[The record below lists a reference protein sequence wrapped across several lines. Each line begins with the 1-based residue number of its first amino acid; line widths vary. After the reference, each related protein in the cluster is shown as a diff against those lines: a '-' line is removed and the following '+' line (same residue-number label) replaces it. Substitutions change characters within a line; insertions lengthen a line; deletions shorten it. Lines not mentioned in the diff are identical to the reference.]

1 MQEIFIETEFIRI
14 DQLLKYASIVGTGG
28 EAKYIIS
35 EGMVKVNG
43 ETVTQR
49 GKKIRHEDIVEVNDI
64 QLKILTPDYS

>member
-28 EAKYIIS
+28 EAKYIIG
-35 EGMVKVNG
+35 EGMVRVNG
-43 ETVTQR
+43 EIVTQR

-64 QLKILTPDYS
+64 QLKIINSDY